1 MGGGKREAIL
11 LAWRMSQAQ
20 ADKAKVGSS
29 KPLPQQGT
37 PPGKVMAG
45 LRREPTR
52 GMPLDAVRAS
62 GGSPKVLGP
71 TGSQ

>member
-1 MGGGKREAIL
+1 
-11 LAWRMSQAQ
+11 MSLAQ
-20 ADKAKVGSS
+20 ADKAKVGGS

-52 GMPLDAVRAS
+52 GMPLDAVRGQRRLAESFGAYGEPIVS
-62 GGSPKVLGP
+62 GPSLV
-71 TGSQ
+71 